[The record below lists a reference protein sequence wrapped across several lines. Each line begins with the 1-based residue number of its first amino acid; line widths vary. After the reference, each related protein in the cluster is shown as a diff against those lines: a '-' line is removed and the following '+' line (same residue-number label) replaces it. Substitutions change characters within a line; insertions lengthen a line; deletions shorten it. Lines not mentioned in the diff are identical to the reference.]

1 MDRESILRDLD
12 IFAPDQWKKYAVRI
26 PLNIPPENTPTEPAA
41 KAPVEPAQ
49 DDLKPNVAPIN
60 APNNTSFDALK
71 QKMEAVGFTGVTLHD
86 DKSTIICSC
95 IAGHVNM
102 VNIRDVGAAA
112 CKTCNFGVKFA
123 NLVRAEME
131 TELGVKLSLLEGNK
145 QVAIF
150 ITQDGKTKLICDKA
164 KDKTAKIE
172 RDGDV
177 TTYIIAP
184 NMLSIVKI
192 KQTIKSL
199 IRPDDVAVRRT
210 KYQRD
215 ELPVC
220 PDMADK
226 LKRDGANPTLVNMV
240 VNVSDS
246 KALYIEN
253 CLADGFLNNIYKS

>member
-1 MDRESILRDLD
+1 MI
-12 IFAPDQWKKYAVRI
+12 
-26 PLNIPPENTPTEPAA
+26 
-41 KAPVEPAQ
+41 
-49 DDLKPNVAPIN
+49 
-60 APNNTSFDALK
+60 
-71 QKMEAVGFTGVTLHD
+71 
-86 DKSTIICSC
+86 
-95 IAGHVNM
+95 
-102 VNIRDVGAAA
+102 NIRDIGAAA
-112 CKTCNFGVKFA
+112 CKTCNYGVKFA

-131 TELGVKLSLLEGNK
+131 TELNIKLSLLEGNK

-164 KDKTAKIE
+164 KDKTAKVE
-172 RDGDV
+172 RDGDI
-177 TTYIIAP
+177 TTYTVAP
-184 NMLSIVKI
+184 NMLSITKI

-199 IRPDDVAVRRT
+199 IRPEENAATARRV